1 MGKLTTLYAVD
12 IDDLVS
18 AVGSGNEDLLS
29 ELRRLVPN
37 STEVSDTQKLPLTS
51 DFSGD
56 VSLRVTQ
63 DGRIYFRGIERTLEQ
78 VCFDLIKVSGGTIE
92 FIIETPWSERHD
104 EIIRTTNE
112 VIPRSGIERVV
123 TRFASDDP
131 SVDTT
136 PNVTWSREESDECGM
151 TAEGPTFQV
160 SPQALSDLVYGRLE
174 TCGAEHL
181 RALEV
186 ICFVTGMKL
195 PDDQMLGELQ
205 QLQFETP
212 LERPRCPVPIPCDLE
227 SPVVSYLDSTEV
239 LEEAHRLSR
248 LGSSFSGDDDE
259 DVEESRETF
268 MMCMRQAAIE
278 GLGVVSFTQ

>member
-12 IDDLVS
+12 IDVLITV
-18 AVGSGNEDLLS
+18 VGSGDEDLLS
-29 ELRRLVPN
+29 RMTRLVPN
-37 STEVSDTQKLPLTS
+37 SSVVSDVEKVSLPS

-56 VSLRVTQ
+56 VSLRVTH
-63 DGRIYFRGIERTLEQ
+63 DGRIFFRGIERTLEQ

-136 PNVTWSREESDECGM
+136 PNVTWSREEGDECE
-151 TAEGPTFQV
+151 TTSDGPSFQV
-160 SPQALSDLVYGRLE
+160 SPQALSDLVHGRLE
-174 TCGAEHL
+174 KSGAEHL

-186 ICFVTGMKL
+186 LCFVTGMKL

-205 QLQFETP
+205 QLQYETP
-212 LERPRCPVPIPCDLE
+212 LEQPRCPVPIPCDLE
-227 SPVVSYLDSTEV
+227 SPVVSFLDATEV
-239 LEEAHRLSR
+239 LHEAHRLSR
-248 LGSSFSGDDDE
+248 LGTSFSGDE
-259 DVEESRETF
+259 EVEESRETF
-268 MMCMRQAAIE
+268 LMCMRQAAIE
-278 GLGVVSFTQ
+278 GLGIVSFTQ